1 MSCYPWKPFK
11 QKFMKRFLYT
21 FSLLLAA
28 VAMNAQTVTQVVVD
42 SDVHETLETAV
53 ILAEL
58 DDDLAGPGPFTL
70 FAPTDD
76 AFDALPAGVLDA
88 LLLDPTGALADVLL
102 HHVVSG
108 TVTSDMIMPGPVETL
123 FGQDV
128 LVTVD
133 GDNIMVN
140 GAMVTV
146 EDIAADNGVV
156 HVIDAVLL
164 PPAPSV
170 VDIIVNSP
178 VHETLEFAVTEAGL
192 VDALLGEGPF
202 TVFAPTDEAF
212 TNLPEGALD
221 ALLADPEGALA
232 DVLLYHV
239 YGDAAYS
246 TAISDGL
253 ELESLNGDDFEFS
266 IVDGSVFIN
275 DAEIVITDLIAEN
288 GVVHVIDA
296 VILPPTTVVDIIVGS
311 DVHETLETAVGAAGL
326 VETLSGDGPFTVFAP
341 TDEAFANL
349 PDGVLDALLLDPEG
363 ALADVLTH
371 HVVGGNVLA
380 GDLTTGPVETLFG
393 SDVFVTVGDMVMVNN
408 ATVIIEDIVT
418 DNGVV
423 HVVDAVIDMPAS
435 TVVDII
441 VNSDVHETLEFAV
454 GEAGLVDDLQG
465 EGPFTVFAPTDEAFD
480 NLPDGVLDDL
490 LADPE
495 GALANVLLYH
505 VYGDLAYS
513 TNITDGL
520 VLEMLNGDEA
530 TLTIDGGVFINDAE
544 IIITDLIAQNGVVHV
559 IDAVIVPPAPTTV
572 VDIIAGSDIHE
583 TLEFAVGEAGLVETL
598 SGDGPFTVFA
608 PTDEA
613 FDNLPAGLLDDLLA
627 DPEGALADVLTYHV
641 LAGEVLEADITAGP
655 VETVYGED
663 ALITVV
669 GDDVFVNGAQ
679 VIVTDLLADNGVV
692 HVIDAVLITPAE
704 TVVDIIVNSD
714 VHETLETAVVAAG
727 LVDDLQGD
735 GPFTVFAPTDDA
747 FGNLPDGALD
757 DLLADP
763 EGALAN
769 VLLYHVYG
777 DLAYSTDIS
786 DGLVLGMLNGD
797 EATLTIDG
805 GVFINDAEIIITDL
819 IAQNGVVHVIDA
831 VIVPPVS
838 VAEVAFADLSLYPNP
853 AYDYI
858 NVTADAPAGTQYQIM
873 DQTGRVITTGNF
885 NGLITIDVREL
896 PTGIYNLMMIGDDT
910 SAVKQFMVK

>member
-1 MSCYPWKPFK
+1 
-11 QKFMKRFLYT
+11 MKRFLYT

-42 SDVHETLETAV
+42 SDIHETLETAV
-53 ILAEL
+53 IAAEL

-70 FAPTDD
+70 FAPTDE
-76 AFDALPAGVLDA
+76 AFNNLPAGVLDA

-108 TVTSDMIMPGPVETL
+108 NVTSDMIMPGPVETL

-128 LVTVD
+128 LVTVN
-133 GDNIMVN
+133 GDDIMVN

-146 EDIAADNGVV
+146 ADIPADNGVV

-164 PPAPSV
+164 PPAPTV
-170 VDIIVNSP
+170 VDIIVESP
-178 VHETLEFAVTEAGL
+178 VHETLETAVGAANL
-192 VDALLGEGPF
+192 VGALQGEGPF

-212 TNLPEGALD
+212 NNLPAGALD

-239 YGDAAYS
+239 YGDLAYS
-246 TAISDGL
+246 TAIADGL
-253 ELESLNGDDFEFS
+253 ELESLNGDDFMFS

-275 DAEIVITDLIAEN
+275 DAEIIITDIIAEN

-296 VILPPTTVVDIIVGS
+296 VILPPTTVVDVIVGS

-341 TDEAFANL
+341 TDEAFDNL
-349 PDGVLDALLLDPEG
+349 PAGVLDALLADPEG

-371 HVVGGNVLA
+371 HVVSGNVLA
-380 GDLTTGPVETLFG
+380 GDLSTGPVTTLFG
-393 SDVFVTVGDMVMVNN
+393 DAWVTVDGDMIMINN
-408 ATVIIEDIVT
+408 ATVIIEDLVA

-423 HVVDAVIDMPAS
+423 HVIDAVIDMPAA

-441 VNSDVHETLEFAV
+441 VNSDVHETLELAV
-454 GEAGLVDDLQG
+454 TEANLVGALQG

-480 NLPDGVLDDL
+480 NLPAGVLDDL

-513 TNITDGL
+513 TDITDGL

-559 IDAVIVPPAPTTV
+559 IDAVIVPPAPNTV
-572 VDIIAGSDIHE
+572 VDVIVNSDVHE
-583 TLEFAVGEAGLVETL
+583 TLETAVGAAGLVETL

-613 FDNLPAGLLDDLLA
+613 FGNLPAGVLDDLLA
-627 DPEGALADVLTYHV
+627 DPEGALTDILLHHV
-641 LAGEVLEADITAGP
+641 VDGEVLSGDLSAGP
-655 VETVYGED
+655 VETLYGQD
-663 ALITVV
+663 VLVTIDG
-669 GDDVFVNGAQ
+669 GDIFINGAQ
-679 VIVTDLLADNGVV
+679 VIIADIPADNGVV
-692 HVIDAVLITPAE
+692 HVIDAVLLTPAE
-704 TVVDIIVNSD
+704 TIVDIIVNSD
-714 VHETLETAVVAAG
+714 VHEVLETAVGAAG

-735 GPFTVFAPTDDA
+735 GPFTVFAPTDAA
-747 FGNLPDGALD
+747 FANLPAGALD

-786 DGLVLGMLNGD
+786 DGLVLDMLNGD
-797 EATLTIDG
+797 EATITIDG
-805 GVFINDAEIIITDL
+805 GSVLINDSEIIITDL
-819 IAQNGVVHVIDA
+819 IAENGVVHVIDA
-831 VIVPPVS
+831 VLLPPVS
-838 VAEVAFADLSLYPNP
+838 VAEVAFADLTLYPNP

-858 NVTADAPAGTQYQIM
+858 NVTADAPAGTEYQIM